1 MKLMKYQQGGQ
12 APMPAEAPAPE
23 QDPIMMIADMFAQG
37 LQNQDCGMLAQGAE
51 MFLQMVSQAQGGQAP
66 VGEVPAGEPVF
77 KKGGKMVKRQKCA
90 KK

>member
-1 MKLMKYQQGGQ
+1 
-12 APMPAEAPAPE
+12 MPEAAPAPE

-51 MFLQMVSQAQGGQAP
+51 MFLQMISQAQGGPAP

-77 KKGGKMVKRQKCA
+77 KKGGKMVKRKKCA

>member
-1 MKLMKYQQGGQ
+1 MKLMKFQQGGQ
-12 APMPAEAPAPE
+12 APMPEAAPAPE

-51 MFLQMVSQAQGGQAP
+51 MFLQMISQAQGGPAP

-77 KKGGKMVKRQKCA
+77 KKGGKMVKRKKCA